1 MSLKAPFSVILSC
14 IVDIIFFKHSLGPP
28 FTHPTLP
35 NIAHFIGA
43 VTPRSSPTHYL
54 DAAMALI
61 QSYRLDIQMPD
72 VDLAP
77 KHDSRISDII
87 PLVVNTMGWSKG
99 LGADL
104 TQRIEDMLEPTD
116 IFDIK
121 GPSKEQYPIANSDNQ
136 PSRYAAYS
144 NTSMVDESLA
154 RLHELQPVVSLS
166 SAAGYTPADH
176 RALSILSY
184 FHARFPPDIIL
195 GQLDQITACSWDTSR
210 PLCSIP
216 PYEVDC
222 TVAIDKFILSGA
234 GSEDVVEEEIGIVLN
249 GAIVGMVRCDP
260 GVIDVENNTDCVF
273 STGINYTRYL
283 APPSPSSSNCVG
295 IALIRGISPPIRNND
310 PSVPTKAYSHLLTP
324 LPHSLLA
331 SARVL
336 VKGEMELPVWGM
348 LDFRNF
354 DGGKRVNF
362 GDVAGVGRDKVPFLQ
377 WGKIPEG
384 AMGADKRRVRR
395 NLMRRGQLI

>member
-1 MSLKAPFSVILSC
+1 
-14 IVDIIFFKHSLGPP
+14 
-28 FTHPTLP
+28 
-35 NIAHFIGA
+35 
-43 VTPRSSPTHYL
+43 
-54 DAAMALI
+54 MALI
-61 QSYRLDIQMPD
+61 QSYRLDIQTPD
-72 VDLAP
+72 VDLADE
-77 KHDSRISDII
+77 HDSRISDVI

-121 GPSKEQYPIANSDNQ
+121 VTKEQHPMANDNKR
-136 PSRYAAYS
+136 SRYAAYN

-154 RLHELQPVVSLS
+154 RLHELQPVVSSS

-184 FHARFPPDIIL
+184 FHARFPLDTVS
-195 GQLDQITACSWDTSR
+195 GQLDQITARSWDTSR
-210 PLCSIP
+210 PLCAIP

-222 TVAIDKFILSGA
+222 TVAIDKVILSGA
-234 GSEDVVEEEIGIVLN
+234 GSEDVVEEEIGTVLN

-260 GVIDVENNTDCVF
+260 GAIDLENNTDCIL

-283 APPSPSSSNCVG
+283 APPSPSSSSCVG
-295 IALIRGISPPIRNND
+295 IALIRGISPPIRND
-310 PSVPTKAYSHLLTP
+310 PPMSTKTYLHLLTP
-324 LPHSLLA
+324 LPHSHLA
-331 SARVL
+331 NARVL

-354 DGGKRVNF
+354 DKGVNF
-362 GDVAGVGRDKVPFLQ
+362 GDVAGVERDKVPFLQ

-395 NLMRRGQLI
+395 NLMRRGQM

>member
-1 MSLKAPFSVILSC
+1 
-14 IVDIIFFKHSLGPP
+14 
-28 FTHPTLP
+28 
-35 NIAHFIGA
+35 
-43 VTPRSSPTHYL
+43 
-54 DAAMALI
+54 MALI
-61 QSYRLDIQMPD
+61 QSYRLDIQAPD
-72 VDLAP
+72 LDLTDE
-77 KHDSRISDII
+77 HESRISDVI

-116 IFDIK
+116 IFDIR
-121 GPSKEQYPIANSDNQ
+121 SSSREQYPFANDNQ
-136 PSRYAAYS
+136 RSRYAACS
-144 NTSMVDESLA
+144 NTSMVEESLA
-154 RLHELQPVVSLS
+154 RLHELQSVVSSS

-176 RALSILSY
+176 RTLSILSY
-184 FHARFPPDIIL
+184 FHARFPLDITSSL
-195 GQLDQITACSWDTSR
+195 LNQVTAHSWDTGR
-210 PLCSIP
+210 PLCAIP

-222 TVAIDKFILSGA
+222 TVAIDKAILTGA
-234 GSEDVVEEEIGIVLN
+234 GSEDVVEEEIGVVLN

-260 GVIDVENNTDCVF
+260 GAIDVENNTDCIS

-295 IALIRGISPPIRNND
+295 IALIRGISPPIHNV
-310 PSVPTKAYSHLLTP
+310 PPVPTKTYLHLLTP

-336 VKGEMELPVWGM
+336 VKGELELPVWGM

-354 DGGKRVNF
+354 DGGKGVNF
-362 GDVAGVGRDKVPFLQ
+362 GDVAGVEQDKVPFLQ
-377 WGKIPEG
+377 WGKTPEG

-395 NLMRRGQLI
+395 NLMRRGQM

>member
-1 MSLKAPFSVILSC
+1 MFS
-14 IVDIIFFKHSLGPP
+14 FKHPLGPP

-35 NIAHFIGA
+35 NVAHFIGA
-43 VTPRSSPTHYL
+43 ITPRSSPAHYL

-61 QSYRLDIQMPD
+61 QSYRLDIQTPD
-72 VDLAP
+72 VDLADE
-77 KHDSRISDII
+77 HESRISDVI

-116 IFDIK
+116 IFDIM
-121 GPSKEQYPIANSDNQ
+121 GPGSSREQYPITNDNQ
-136 PSRYAAYS
+136 RSRYAACS
-144 NTSMVDESLA
+144 KTSMVDESLA
-154 RLHELQPVVSLS
+154 RLHELQPIVSSS

-176 RALSILSY
+176 RTLSILSY
-184 FHARFPPDIIL
+184 FHASFPLDIISSL
-195 GQLDQITACSWDTSR
+195 LNQITARFWDTSR
-210 PLCSIP
+210 PLCAIP

-222 TVAIDKFILSGA
+222 TVAIDKVILTGA
-234 GSEDVVEEEIGIVLN
+234 GSEDVVEEEISVVLN

-260 GVIDVENNTDCVF
+260 GAVDVENNTDCIL

-295 IALIRGISPPIRNND
+295 IALIRGISPLIRND
-310 PSVPTKAYSHLLTP
+310 PPVPTKTYLHLLTP

-331 SARVL
+331 CGRVL

-348 LDFRNF
+348 LDFRSF
-354 DGGKRVNF
+354 DGGKGVTF
-362 GDVAGVGRDKVPFLQ
+362 GDVAGVERDKVPFLQ
-377 WGKIPEG
+377 WGKTPEG

-395 NLMRRGQLI
+395 NLMRRGQM

>member
-1 MSLKAPFSVILSC
+1 MVSLNVVESP
-14 IVDIIFFKHSLGPP
+14 IFGPP

-43 VTPRSSPTHYL
+43 AIPRSSPTHYL

-72 VDLAP
+72 VDLAVE
-77 KHDSRISDII
+77 HDSRISDII

-104 TQRIEDMLEPTD
+104 TQRIEDMVEPTD

-136 PSRYAAYS
+136 RSRYAAYG
-144 NTSMVDESLA
+144 NTSMVDESIA

-184 FHARFPPDIIL
+184 FHARFPLDIIP
-195 GQLDQITACSWDTSR
+195 GQLDQITAYSWDTSR
-210 PLCSIP
+210 PLCAIP
-216 PYEVDC
+216 PYGVDC

-234 GSEDVVEEEIGIVLN
+234 GSEDVMEEEIGVVLN
-249 GAIVGMVRCDP
+249 AAIVD
-260 GVIDVENNTDCVF
+260 DL
-273 STGINYTRYL
+273 TGTFLIAVLYKKK
-283 APPSPSSSNCVG
+283 SPLC
-295 IALIRGISPPIRNND
+295 
-310 PSVPTKAYSHLLTP
+310 
-324 LPHSLLA
+324 
-331 SARVL
+331 
-336 VKGEMELPVWGM
+336 
-348 LDFRNF
+348 
-354 DGGKRVNF
+354 
-362 GDVAGVGRDKVPFLQ
+362 FL
-377 WGKIPEG
+377 
-384 AMGADKRRVRR
+384 
-395 NLMRRGQLI
+395 

>member
-1 MSLKAPFSVILSC
+1 
-14 IVDIIFFKHSLGPP
+14 
-28 FTHPTLP
+28 
-35 NIAHFIGA
+35 
-43 VTPRSSPTHYL
+43 
-54 DAAMALI
+54 MALI
-61 QSYRLDIQMPD
+61 QSYRLDIQTPD
-72 VDLAP
+72 VELAGD
-77 KHDSRISDII
+77 HESRISDVI

-121 GPSKEQYPIANSDNQ
+121 GSSREQYLIANDNQ
-136 PSRYAAYS
+136 RSRYAACS

-154 RLHELQPVVSLS
+154 RLHELQPVVSSS

-176 RALSILSY
+176 RSLSILSY
-184 FHARFPPDIIL
+184 FHARFPLDIISGL
-195 GQLDQITACSWDTSR
+195 LNQITARSWDTSS
-210 PLCSIP
+210 PLCAIP

-222 TVAIDKFILSGA
+222 TVTIDKVILTGA
-234 GSEDVVEEEIGIVLN
+234 GSEDVVEEEIGVVLN

-260 GVIDVENNTDCVF
+260 GAIDVENNTDCML

-295 IALIRGISPPIRNND
+295 IALIRGISPPIRSD
-310 PSVPTKAYSHLLTP
+310 PPLPTKTYLHLLTP
-324 LPHSLLA
+324 LPHSLL
-331 SARVL
+331 SCARVL

-354 DGGKRVNF
+354 DIGKGVNF
-362 GDVAGVGRDKVPFLQ
+362 GDVAGVERDKVPFLQ
-377 WGKIPEG
+377 WGKTPEG

-395 NLMRRGQLI
+395 NLMRRGQM